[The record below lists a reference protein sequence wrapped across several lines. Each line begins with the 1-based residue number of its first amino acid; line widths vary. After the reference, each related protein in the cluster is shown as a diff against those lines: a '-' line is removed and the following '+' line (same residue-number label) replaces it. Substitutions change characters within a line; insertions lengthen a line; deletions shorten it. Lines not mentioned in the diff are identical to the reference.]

1 MLINEEGVNR
11 CGACEEYRQTLNRML
26 YRHLNS
32 QGKDD
37 KTDSHSH
44 TNYRHL
50 SKPEM
55 KERMKSLHSE
65 TRVCKQQISHLYARI
80 DDLIAQRSIAVDDDL
95 GAHLKDIT
103 DQYSSKVA
111 ECHPEGSFAKSF
123 WDAQCK
129 ALSLKNM
136 KSMKWDPV
144 VIRWC
149 LYLRHLSGSSAYE
162 MLRES
167 GVIKLPSQ
175 RTLRDYT
182 YYTKAAPGFSDDVDR
197 QLMEAAKLDTCAEF
211 EKYVVLLMD
220 EMHVMEDLV
229 YDKHSG
235 IE

>member
-65 TRVCKQQISHLYARI
+65 TRVCKQQISRLYARI

-95 GAHLKDIT
+95 GAHLKDNR
-103 DQYSSKVA
+103 SV
-111 ECHPEGSFAKSF
+111 F
-123 WDAQCK
+123 
-129 ALSLKNM
+129 LKGCGM
-136 KSMKWDPV
+136 PPRRIICQIILGCSMQSIVFKEHE
-144 VIRWC
+144 I
-149 LYLRHLSGSSAYE
+149 YEMGSSGYKVVPV
-162 MLRES
+162 S
-167 GVIKLPSQ
+167 
-175 RTLRDYT
+175 
-182 YYTKAAPGFSDDVDR
+182 APFVW
-197 QLMEAAKLDTCAEF
+197 K
-211 EKYVVLLMD
+211 
-220 EMHVMEDLV
+220 
-229 YDKHSG
+229 
-235 IE
+235 